1 LAAYNAGP
9 VKIRTARKKAKKM
22 KLDPNRWFRNVELAV
37 LRTVGQEPV
46 QYVSNINKY
55 YVIYKNTVGRAE
67 ARKKVKEKIR

>member
-1 LAAYNAGP
+1 
-9 VKIRTARKKAKKM
+9 M